1 MIYLSFVLDSTAYV
15 LIRLL
20 QTAPPKTGKKNRTA
34 CLNLVVPLNIAT
46 SSIEQFDCFVDMRQS
61 LLSLVLCIYLKDERA
76 IAGQVWASTELPHA
90 QIRTGDNNPR
100 LEEQTWQ
107 ARQIELGCGRDIT
120 LDWAELRRRVS
131 MTDARL
137 LLRTTA
143 LDLAIREKFV
153 VFDLGVLRGYV
164 DRDRCVLLLPTLAD
178 AQLSMTVPE
187 GQKIP
192 ACRLFLSREHITRV
206 EANIVEAL
214 SQPGGRRLSFTM
226 VVVECILEE
235 VGTPPPSPPYVAPYC
250 CLFRRIGMLSKSSH
264 DLSRLLAL
272 SLKHSVTLETRRRR
286 GRARSVDFCHW
297 RQSSRRKQCVGDV
310 STR

>member
-1 MIYLSFVLDSTAYV
+1 
-15 LIRLL
+15 
-20 QTAPPKTGKKNRTA
+20 
-34 CLNLVVPLNIAT
+34 
-46 SSIEQFDCFVDMRQS
+46 MRQP
-61 LLSLVLCIYLKDERA
+61 LLSLVLCIYACCLNDERA

-235 VGTPPPSPPYVAPYC
+235 VGTPPPDPPHLMLHLIVAF
-250 CLFRRIGMLSKSSH
+250 LG
-264 DLSRLLAL
+264 
-272 SLKHSVTLETRRRR
+272 
-286 GRARSVDFCHW
+286 
-297 RQSSRRKQCVGDV
+297 V
-310 STR
+310 SACSQRVLTT

>member
-1 MIYLSFVLDSTAYV
+1 M
-15 LIRLL
+15 
-20 QTAPPKTGKKNRTA
+20 
-34 CLNLVVPLNIAT
+34 
-46 SSIEQFDCFVDMRQS
+46 
-61 LLSLVLCIYLKDERA
+61 
-76 IAGQVWASTELPHA
+76 AGRVWASTELPQA
-90 QIRTGDNNPR
+90 QFRTGGDNNPR

-164 DRDRCVLLLPTLAD
+164 DRDRCVLLLPVLAD
-178 AQLSMTVPE
+178 AQLGVTVPE

-192 ACRLFLSREHITRV
+192 ACRMFLSREHITRV

-214 SQPGGRRLSFTM
+214 SRPGGRRLSFTM

-235 VGTPPPSPPYVAPYC
+235 VWIPPPDPPFPLYVAPYY
-250 CLFRRIGMLSKSSH
+250 CLFRPIGMRSRSSH
-264 DLSRLLAL
+264 DLSRILAL

-286 GRARSVDFCHW
+286 EQVRSVDFCHW
-297 RQSSRRKQCVGDV
+297 RQSSRRKQYVGGV

>member
-1 MIYLSFVLDSTAYV
+1 
-15 LIRLL
+15 
-20 QTAPPKTGKKNRTA
+20 
-34 CLNLVVPLNIAT
+34 
-46 SSIEQFDCFVDMRQS
+46 MRQP
-61 LLSLVLCIYLKDERA
+61 LLSLVLCIYACCLNDERA
-76 IAGQVWASTELPHA
+76 IAGQVWASTA

-297 RQSSRRKQCVGDV
+297 RQSSRRKQYVGGV

>member
-1 MIYLSFVLDSTAYV
+1 MRVGPSGLRGGGLW
-15 LIRLL
+15 L
-20 QTAPPKTGKKNRTA
+20 P
-34 CLNLVVPLNIAT
+34 VVPL
-46 SSIEQFDCFVDMRQS
+46 IEQFHCFVGMRQP
-61 LLSLVLCIYLKDERA
+61 LLSLVLCIYACCLNDERA
-76 IAGQVWASTELPHA
+76 IAGQVWASTA
-90 QIRTGDNNPR
+90 QIRTGDNDPR

-297 RQSSRRKQCVGDV
+297 RQSSRRKQNVGGV

>member
-1 MIYLSFVLDSTAYV
+1 MRTCGSV
-15 LIRLL
+15 RLV
-20 QTAPPKTGKKNRTA
+20 AAVGKCGTW
-34 CLNLVVPLNIAT
+34 LPVVPL
-46 SSIEQFDCFVDMRQS
+46 IEQFHCFVGMRQP
-61 LLSLVLCIYLKDERA
+61 LLSLVLCIYACCLNDERA
-76 IAGQVWASTELPHA
+76 IAGQVWASTA
-90 QIRTGDNNPR
+90 QRTGDNNPR

-235 VGTPPPSPPYVAPYC
+235 VGTPPPDPPHLMLHLIVAF
-250 CLFRRIGMLSKSSH
+250 LG
-264 DLSRLLAL
+264 
-272 SLKHSVTLETRRRR
+272 
-286 GRARSVDFCHW
+286 
-297 RQSSRRKQCVGDV
+297 V
-310 STR
+310 SACSQRVLTT

>member
-1 MIYLSFVLDSTAYV
+1 MRVGPAGLRGGGLW
-15 LIRLL
+15 L
-20 QTAPPKTGKKNRTA
+20 P
-34 CLNLVVPLNIAT
+34 VVPL
-46 SSIEQFDCFVDMRQS
+46 IEQFHCFVGMRQP
-61 LLSLVLCIYLKDERA
+61 LLSLVLCIYACCLNDERA
-76 IAGQVWASTELPHA
+76 ITGQVWASTA

-297 RQSSRRKQCVGDV
+297 RQSSRRKQYVGDV